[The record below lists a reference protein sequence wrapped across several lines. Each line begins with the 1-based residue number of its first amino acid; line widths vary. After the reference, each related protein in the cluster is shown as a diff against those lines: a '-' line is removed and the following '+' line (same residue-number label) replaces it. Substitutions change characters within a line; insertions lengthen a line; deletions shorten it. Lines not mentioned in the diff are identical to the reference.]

1 MQLYQSLVGSVVWPA
16 QMTRLDCLFA
26 VTQLS
31 KYLTHPLPEPIE
43 PGLRT
48 IAYVISTASFGIA
61 LGCDE
66 ETLRLVGYVD
76 ASFADDKDTRR
87 STCGF
92 TFYYGGPIHFKSGRQ
107 SIVAQSTTEAEYV
120 AMTLA
125 AKEAAYLRNKLT
137 ELQREPSV
145 ITLFFEDDQPAID
158 LLKRTAADGKSKHMD
173 LRWHY

>member
-1 MQLYQSLVGSVVWPA
+1 
-16 QMTRLDCLFA
+16 MTRLDCLFA

-48 IAYVISTASFGIA
+48 IAYVISTASF
-61 LGCDE
+61 DE

-87 STCGF
+87 PTCGF

-137 ELQREPSV
+137 ELQRELSV
-145 ITLFFEDDQPAID
+145 ITLLFEDDQPAID